1 MESCIKVLEKLG
13 WFKMTRKN
21 PIMSRLCKKGLF
33 LRRSATISD
42 EMRGKIEERIFQI
55 EQEIGNDI
63 AEKYLKEIFET
74 LKAFGGDDKNLSGS
88 GRKKLWEFLKRKYP
102 KCLPAN
108 AVGKKDRS
116 GNLITNYEGLKRLY
130 LETYVCR
137 LRNRPIKEEFK
148 EIKLFKEELF
158 ELKIKLASCNKSV
171 PWTMED

>member
-1 MESCIKVLEKLG
+1 
-13 WFKMTRKN
+13 
-21 PIMSRLCKKGLF
+21 MSRLCKKGLF
-33 LRRSATISD
+33 LRRSAIISD

-108 AVGKKDRS
+108 AAGKKERS
-116 GNLITNYEGLKRLY
+116 VNLITNYEGLKRLY
-130 LETYVCR
+130 LETYVYR
-137 LRNRPIKEEFK
+137 LRNGARTKVRMDK
-148 EIKLFKEELF
+148 G
-158 ELKIKLASCNKSV
+158 
-171 PWTMED
+171 